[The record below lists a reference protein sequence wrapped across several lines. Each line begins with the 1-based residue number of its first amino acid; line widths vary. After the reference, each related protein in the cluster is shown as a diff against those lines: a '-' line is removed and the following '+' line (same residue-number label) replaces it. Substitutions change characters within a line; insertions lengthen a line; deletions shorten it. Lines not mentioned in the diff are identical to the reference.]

1 MALSYCGRGC
11 GGRLWRGSTW
21 ATPPLIPPPKGEGD
35 VVALAVVL
43 SPLPFMG
50 GDSDQAAADAV
61 TP

>member
-1 MALSYCGRGC
+1 V
-11 GGRLWRGSTW
+11 WPP
-21 ATPPLIPPPKGEGD
+21 PPLIPPPKGEGD

-50 GDSDQAAADAV
+50 GDSDQAAAEVV